1 MTTAWEE
8 LFDAAFAAMNHKET
22 QNGNNSRRLNDRLL
36 THTNA
41 PRQRSNMSR
50 IAEHYSRARHT
61 GNLKSEPRSRMSA
74 SDILGASGMAAQ
86 EHEAAMML
94 WGIVYG
100 GKTSQKLAL
109 VDVLAEKVGA
119 HMARNRLKG
128 SPRHI
133 AMEVLAYYLH
143 ATCTACGGEGHQI
156 VPGTITRAD
165 ELCPVCDG
173 LGKQQPPVDEAF
185 TWLHNH
191 VQTLIAIAGGKLM
204 NKIALNM
211 DLK

>member
-1 MTTAWEE
+1 M
-8 LFDAAFAAMNHKET
+8 
-22 QNGNNSRRLNDRLL
+22 
-36 THTNA
+36 
-41 PRQRSNMSR
+41 SN

-61 GNLKSEPRSRMSA
+61 SNLKSEPRTRMSA

-94 WGIVYG
+94 WGIMYG

-109 VDVLAEKVGA
+109 VSVLAEKVGA
-119 HMARNRLKG
+119 HMAHNRLKG

-143 ATCTACGGEGHQI
+143 ATCPACGGEGHQI

-165 ELCPVCDG
+165 ELCPMCDG
-173 LGKQQPPVDEAF
+173 LGKPLPPAYEAF
-185 TWLHNH
+185 TWLHQY
-191 VQTLIAIAGGKLM
+191 VSILISKAAGKVM
-204 NKIALNM
+204 DKIALNM
-211 DLK
+211 DS